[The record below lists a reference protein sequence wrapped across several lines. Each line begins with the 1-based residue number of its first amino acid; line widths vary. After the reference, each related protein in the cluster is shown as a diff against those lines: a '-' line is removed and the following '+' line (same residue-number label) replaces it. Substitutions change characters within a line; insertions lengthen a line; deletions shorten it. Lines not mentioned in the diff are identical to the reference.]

1 MRYWQSLLIESGI
14 TQSLLLLT
22 LTITIGLWLSEHV
35 RLKHFSL
42 GITWVL
48 LVGIALSAA
57 GAIIDDDVAHFAKDF
72 GLILFVYS
80 IGLQVGPSFAASFKS
95 GGMRLVFLAAGVVL
109 LGCLC
114 TIGLH
119 YLTDI
124 EMGTMAGIMSG
135 AVINTPSLAAA
146 EQAFADITGEYSP
159 TIATGYA
166 VAYPLAILGLIL
178 AIALIRWVFRV
189 NLDKEDDKLK
199 QETEATSEEPVC
211 VDIKLDNPQIELMNI
226 LQLQQLC
233 PVKMVVSRIIRPDGT
248 DEIATPDSM
257 FGNGDTIRVLTDR
270 AHLTP
275 LQLLGHMQSYSYKTK
290 EDSAHL
296 ISRRIVVTKDECNG
310 KRISHYDLRSQYHA
324 TITRVNRAGIDL
336 LATPDLVLQLGD
348 RIMVVGD
355 KDDVQKVADIFG
367 NELKRLD
374 IPNLL
379 PIFFGIVLGVI
390 VGSLPIPIPG
400 LSQPFK
406 LGLAGGTLIVALLIG
421 RFGPYYKMVTFATTS
436 ANRMLREVG
445 LLLFMAAVGLT
456 AGNGFIPTIVD
467 GGYMWVL
474 YGFLITMIPLLI
486 IGFVGYKLM
495 HVNYFK
501 LIGTLTGSMTAAPVL
516 PYAESLSDK
525 NNQATVCYAT
535 VYPVTM
541 FLRVMAGQLLVIL
554 FCA

>member
-1 MRYWQSLLIESGI
+1 MNYWQSLFLSQGI
-14 TQSLLLLT
+14 TQSLLLIT
-22 LTITIGLWLSEHV
+22 LTITIGLWLGEHA
-35 RLKHFSL
+35 RTKHFSL

-48 LVGIALSAA
+48 LVGIALSAI
-57 GAIIDDDVAHFAKDF
+57 GLSIDPSVAHFAKDF

-95 GGMRLVFLAAGVVL
+95 GGIKLIMLAAGVVL

-114 TIGLH
+114 TISLH
-119 YLTDI
+119 YLTGID
-124 EMGTMAGIMSG
+124 MGTMAGIMSG

-146 EQAFADITGEYSP
+146 EQAFTDVTGEYSP

-166 VAYPLAILGLIL
+166 VAYPLAVVGVILSFG
-178 AIALIRWVFRV
+178 LIRWMFRV
-189 NLDKEDDKLK
+189 NL
-199 QETEATSEEPVC
+199 ETEDERLQKESSSASDEPVC
-211 VDIKLDNPQIELMNI
+211 VDIKLDNPQLTPMN
-226 LQLQQLC
+226 LTQLQKLC
-233 PVKMVVSRIIRPDGT
+233 PVKMVVSRVIRPNGT
-248 DEIATPDSM
+248 DEVATQSTI
-257 FGNGDTIRVLTDR
+257 FGNGDTIRVLTDKS
-270 AHLTP
+270 HLEP
-275 LQLLGHMQSYSYKTK
+275 LKLLGKMQTYSYQQK
-290 EDSAHL
+290 ENSDHL
-296 ISRRIVVTKDECNG
+296 VSRRIVVTNTECNG
-310 KRISHYDLRSQYHA
+310 KRIGHYDLRGSYHA

-348 RIMVVGD
+348 RVMIVGD
-355 KDDVQKVADIFG
+355 KNDVQKVADIFG

-390 VGSLPIPIPG
+390 LGTIPFPIPG
-400 LSQPFK
+400 MSQSFK
-406 LGLAGGTLIVALLIG
+406 LGLAGGSLIVSLLIG

-456 AGNGFIPTIVD
+456 AGDAFIPTIMS
-467 GGYMWVL
+467 GGYLWVG

-486 IGFVGYKLM
+486 IGSVGYKGLKI
-495 HVNYFK
+495 NYFK
-501 LIGTLTGSMTAAPVL
+501 IVGMLTGSMTAAPCL

-554 FCA
+554 LCA